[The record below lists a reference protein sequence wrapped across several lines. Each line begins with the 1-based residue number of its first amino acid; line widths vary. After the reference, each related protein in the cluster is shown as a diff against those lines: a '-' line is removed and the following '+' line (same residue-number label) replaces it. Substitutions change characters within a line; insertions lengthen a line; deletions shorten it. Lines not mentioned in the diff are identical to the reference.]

1 MMEKEDFIIEV
12 ARLISRRDMTIAEFY
27 EALGVDLDN
36 YREGSADDVVTKLAG
51 IFTGWENPRE
61 G

>member
-1 MMEKEDFIIEV
+1 MEDKDFIVEI
-12 ARLISRRDMTIAEFY
+12 ARLISRRNMTIAEFY

-36 YREGSADDVVTKLAG
+36 YREGSADDVVAQLAG